1 MIITLRR
8 ESIMLL
14 FGRVVQAPAVDI
26 KELLG
31 KTGGRATRRNILQ
44 TIIYQRGILLRQ
56 GM

>member
-1 MIITLRR
+1 VIITLRR